1 MILQCL
7 PHLTVL
13 SIYDQYT
20 YVWGNRMDVNDIV
33 SLEVVISEF
42 ETKNNYV
49 LEKNYKVIVNLSV
62 GPKFKLIH
70 TFSLVI
76 LRY

>member
-1 MILQCL
+1 
-7 PHLTVL
+7 
-13 SIYDQYT
+13 
-20 YVWGNRMDVNDIV
+20 MDVNDIV